1 MKHSNPKRRDPFKMF
16 DDAIASDWNAV
27 DTIPLSGEGEF
38 MVMTLSGLVRRA
50 KSRGFFRN
58 IRKADSYG
66 PMRITVN
73 SVTTG
78 NYLAAIAWKWP
89 DDKT

>member
-1 MKHSNPKRRDPFKMF
+1 MLE
-16 DDAIASDWNAV
+16 DALASGWQAV
-27 DTIPLSGEGEF
+27 DTIPLNGDGEF
-38 MVMTLSGLVRRA
+38 MVLTLSGLVRRS
-50 KSRGFFRN
+50 KSRGFYRN

-89 DDKT
+89 D